1 MIEKR
6 KAIRI
11 KEEYKVTI
19 TEISKDKFPP
29 PEKIIYGLTKDISS
43 GGLRIQSNT
52 FFPINKLLR
61 TELLLKNPPRLI
73 SAIGKVRWYTS
84 CYDDELFEMGI
95 DFVDI
100 SPDNITLLRVLI
112 GDSLSYF

>member
-11 KEEYKVTI
+11 KEEYKI
-19 TEISKDKFPP
+19 TTMEISKDKFTPH
-29 PEKIIYGLTKDISS
+29 EKIIYGLTKDISS

-52 FFPINKLLR
+52 FFPINTLLR
-61 TELLLKNPPRLI
+61 TELFLKNPFRLI
-73 SAIGKVRWYTS
+73 GAIGKVRWCKS

-95 DFVDI
+95 EFVDI
-100 SPDNITLLRVLI
+100 SPDNTTVLKGHI
-112 GDSLSYF
+112 ERLAE

>member
-1 MIEKR
+1 MEKR
-6 KAIRI
+6 KATRI

-19 TEISKDKFPP
+19 TEISKDKLPP
-29 PEKIIYGLTKDISS
+29 AKKIIYGLTKDISS

-52 FFPINKLLR
+52 FFPINTLLR

-84 CYDDELFEMGI
+84 CYDDELFETGI
-95 DFVDI
+95 EFVDI
-100 SPDNITLLRVLI
+100 SPDNTTVLKGHI
-112 GDSLSYF
+112 EKLAE